1 MSICNRCSKVCLAT
15 FLIAPCATEAKTAF
29 RSSAKSVVNILAIP
43 SIQSA
48 CAQEL
53 DKLRTSCDTSSSQ
66 HPDGGTLRNRHVQTI
81 NNLLEKEWNL
91 DIEQLSSYQQS

>member
-1 MSICNRCSKVCLAT
+1 MSICSKCSKVCLAT

-43 SIQSA
+43 SMQSA
-48 CAQEL
+48 CARKL
-53 DKLRTSCDTSSSQ
+53 DKLRTSSDTSSSQ

-81 NNLLEKEWNL
+81 DNLLEEEWDL
-91 DIEQLSSYQQS
+91 DIE